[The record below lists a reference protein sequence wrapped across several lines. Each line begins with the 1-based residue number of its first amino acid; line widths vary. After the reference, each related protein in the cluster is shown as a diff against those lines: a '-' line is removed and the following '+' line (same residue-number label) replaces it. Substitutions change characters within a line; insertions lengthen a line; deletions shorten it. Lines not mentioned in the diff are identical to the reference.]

1 MTTFLHVAITGP
13 CGRTV
18 ICESTPGLLLIQHLP
33 ADPVHVLGILI
44 IYNLFNN

>member
-1 MTTFLHVAITGP
+1 MTTFLAITGP

-33 ADPVHVLGILI
+33 ATRYSATRYIN
-44 IYNLFNN
+44 NL